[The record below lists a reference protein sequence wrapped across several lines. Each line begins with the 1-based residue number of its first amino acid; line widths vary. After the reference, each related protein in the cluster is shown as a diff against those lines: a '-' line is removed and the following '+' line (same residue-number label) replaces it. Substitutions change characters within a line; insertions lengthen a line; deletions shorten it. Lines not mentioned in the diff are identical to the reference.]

1 MLGKLLPKENDEV
14 EVVQLVGV
22 VLRCPPAKL
31 RQGRASMVGK
41 ERELLHGFGRERE
54 RVWVNGRERVRRR
67 CSGD

>member
-1 MLGKLLPKENDEV
+1 MLGKLLPKEEDEV

-31 RQGRASMVGK
+31 RRGRASMVGK

-54 RVWVNGRERVRRR
+54 RLGEWEGESEQEVLR
-67 CSGD
+67 